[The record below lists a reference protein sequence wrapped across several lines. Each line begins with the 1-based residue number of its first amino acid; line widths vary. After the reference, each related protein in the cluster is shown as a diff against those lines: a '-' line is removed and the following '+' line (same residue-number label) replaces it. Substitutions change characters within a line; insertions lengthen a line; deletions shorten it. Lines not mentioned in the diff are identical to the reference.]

1 MEQIDEAKIR
11 KSIIEFSSMP
21 YERKLPER
29 ALYPFSQLNYLTG
42 GMELGEISIVA
53 GETGSGK
60 TTFISQVVD
69 NIIKEDRVFCV
80 YGESTLKKQQ
90 QNTYRQMAGYGKEK
104 YQYVTYQKNGKD
116 TNVGAYFVSE
126 EIEQKIKEKTKG
138 KLFYYDTRLG
148 MTINTIL
155 KVIDYCH
162 TNGNINYFVLDNLMQ
177 IETTT
182 TDEIKEQKDCFEK
195 LRRYVT
201 EHDIHICVL
210 AHYRKTSDVG
220 VIRRRLEEIAGTSAI
235 GNKGATA
242 INIIR
247 LDNVDKSSKAYKSL
261 KAIVRLNNYELDQAD
276 AVIEVLKT
284 RFNKLGFVCL
294 KYDRISN
301 SYYECDKINEDK
313 PEPEKSVVYESTKQS
328 CFYDMVPIEESSLS
342 EDEKKN
348 LEEIF
353 G

>member
-1 MEQIDEAKIR
+1 MEQIDVERIR
-11 KSIIEFSSMP
+11 KSIVNFSAMP

-60 TTFISQVVD
+60 TTFISQVVE
-69 NIIKEDRVFCV
+69 NIIQEDKVFCV

-90 QNTYRQMAGYGKEK
+90 QNAYRQMAGYGKDK

-116 TNVGAYFVSE
+116 TNVGAYFVTE
-126 EIEQKIKEKTKG
+126 EVEKEIKAKTKDR
-138 KLFYYDTRLG
+138 LFYYDTKLG
-148 MTINTIL
+148 MTIDTIL
-155 KVIDYCH
+155 QVIDYCH
-162 TNGNINYFVLDNLMQ
+162 TKGQINYFVLDNLMQ

-182 TDEIKEQKDCFEK
+182 SDEIKEQKDCFEK

-201 EHDIHICVL
+201 ENNIHICVL

-247 LDNVDKSSKAYKSL
+247 LDNVDKSTKAYKSL
-261 KAIVRLNNYELDQAD
+261 KSIVKLNNYELDEAD

-294 KYDRISN
+294 KYDKISN
-301 SYYECDKINEDK
+301 SYYECEKLNENK
-313 PEPEKSVVYESTKQS
+313 TEPEKAIVYETKQTN
-328 CFYDMVPIEESSLS
+328 FEELVPLDESLLS
-342 EDEKKN
+342 ETDKQQLKD
-348 LEEIF
+348 IF
-353 G
+353 D